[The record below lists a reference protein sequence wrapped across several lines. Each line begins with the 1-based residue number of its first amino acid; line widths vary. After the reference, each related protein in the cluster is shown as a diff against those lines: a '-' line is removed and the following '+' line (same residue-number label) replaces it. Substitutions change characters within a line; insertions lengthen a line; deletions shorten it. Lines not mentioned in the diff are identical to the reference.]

1 MGEFAVAVMS
11 SNKIPDN
18 KSFKEKGDS
27 ETGCHLTMY
36 FAKKS
41 FYIELPFINLTMFKV
56 PQVSVIGL
64 NGRLI
69 LGIVKE
75 FIKCYVFL
83 DALRCGANVLMPIFV
98 TLIQSL

>member
-18 KSFKEKGDS
+18 KSFKDSDS

-41 FYIELPFINLTMFKV
+41 SYIELPFIDLTMSKA

-64 NGRLI
+64 NERLI
-69 LGIVKE
+69 LRIVKE
-75 FIKCYVFL
+75 FIKCYVSQMP
-83 DALRCGANVLMPIFV
+83 CGAEPMY
-98 TLIQSL
+98 